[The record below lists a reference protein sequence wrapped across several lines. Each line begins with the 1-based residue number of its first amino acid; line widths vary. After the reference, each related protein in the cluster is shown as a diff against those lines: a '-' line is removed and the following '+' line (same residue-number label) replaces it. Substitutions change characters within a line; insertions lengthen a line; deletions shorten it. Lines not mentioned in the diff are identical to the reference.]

1 MPYYNQS
8 RIGGAMDSTHIYYNI
23 SISNNNSGV
32 DVSSNGSIVEIST
45 ANKSV
50 PIEFNQTRAQPYLE
64 NPSEYFLSV
73 QRFTIESPNLP
84 VFIFQPVVGQNNPNL
99 SIYTITFNENGN
111 ITSVP
116 ILWQPQDQNIPVPA
130 GPITQADISNPYYY
144 CYSYAWFCKCI
155 NDSITLQYPIPPGVS
170 SNPFMTFDTATNLF
184 TFQGPVNTYRTAPDG
199 TLLGITLP
207 TAVYMNVEL
216 YNLLSSIPAIYVAN
230 TVYTA
235 CDYQIVFS
243 TGTSIPG
250 NTGQPYVL
258 NVVENPV
265 TSVNDVYST
274 QEYATLTLFTPVKS
288 ILFRASLL
296 NVVSENIATP
306 VIYQNGNININAGSQ
321 NAEILPILIEYSVP
335 LVTGT
340 EYKPFIFYEPKGE
353 YRLSDLYSDVPVDG
367 LQFSVFWKD
376 SFGNINPF
384 YLAIGASATVKLLFR
399 KKSFNSDKI

>member
-1 MPYYNQS
+1 
-8 RIGGAMDSTHIYYNI
+8 
-23 SISNNNSGV
+23 
-32 DVSSNGSIVEIST
+32 
-45 ANKSV
+45 
-50 PIEFNQTRAQPYLE
+50 
-64 NPSEYFLSV
+64 
-73 QRFTIESPNLP
+73 
-84 VFIFQPVVGQNNPNL
+84 VGQGNPNL
-99 SIYTITFNENGN
+99 SIYTITFNWDGN
-111 ITSVP
+111 FTPVQI
-116 ILWQPQDQNIPVPA
+116 IWQPQDQTIPAPST
-130 GPITQADISNPYYY
+130 PITQADINNPYYY
-144 CYSYAWFCKCI
+144 CYSYEWFCKCI
-155 NDSITLQYPIPPGVS
+155 NDSINTQYPIPVGGEP
-170 SNPFMTFDTATNLF
+170 NPFITFDPATKLF
-184 TFQGPVNTYRTAPDG
+184 TIQGPVNTYRTAPDG
-199 TLLGITLP
+199 TLLGSGAFP

-216 YNLLSSIPAIYVAN
+216 YNLLASLPAIYIAN

-250 NTGQPYVL
+250 NTNQPYVI

-265 TSVNDVYST
+265 TAVNDVYST

-306 VIYQNGNININAGSQ
+306 VIFQNGNININAGKQ

-335 LVTGT
+335 LVIGT